1 TKLANAKNAY
11 IRPSPTA
18 GSLGGVTHKSRE
30 TMLLCEAA
38 GYNIIFIETVGVG
51 QSEIAVHSMVDFFLL
66 LMLAGAGDELQ
77 GIKRGI
83 IEMGQL
89 LAINKRDSLS
99 SKELRKT
106 RRAYKSA
113 LRLYPPA
120 PSGWDPKVTAC
131 SAVDGTGIET
141 IWEMIQDFETTTQQ
155 NGYFKKNR

>member
-1 TKLANAKNAY
+1 
-11 IRPSPTA
+11 
-18 GSLGGVTHKSRE
+18 
-30 TMLLCEAA
+30 
-38 GYNIIFIETVGVG
+38 
-51 QSEIAVHSMVDFFLL
+51 SEIAVHSMVDFFLL

-83 IEMGQL
+83 IEMAHL

-155 NGYFKKNR
+155 NGYFKKNRKEQAKYWMYEIIHQQLKNSFHQNTSVKEAVGAVEQQLF